1 MNLRSVSVI
10 VTTLNEEANIESCLA
25 PLGGFGEIIVVDCFS
40 SDSTLDIVRRFP
52 VLIFSRPYESAAAQK
67 NWALDLARHRW
78 VLVLDADEVVGP
90 GLLREIEEFDGT
102 SGIDGFWIRR
112 ESHYLGGPI
121 RHCGWQ
127 RDKVL
132 RFFDRT
138 KGRYDDVEV
147 HEEVSV
153 RGKASM
159 LRNALTHHPYRRI
172 EQHLD
177 KIEQYS
183 TRGAREFVKRGGRF
197 AMIRML
203 LDPPFRMV
211 RMYIAQRGFLDGK
224 RGFLL
229 CLLSSYGVFIKY
241 AKAWEY
247 ARCRRER

>member
-1 MNLRSVSVI
+1 M
-10 VTTLNEEANIESCLA
+10 
-25 PLGGFGEIIVVDCFS
+25 
-40 SDSTLDIVRRFP
+40 RRFP

-112 ESHYLGGPI
+112 ESHYLEGPI

-132 RFFDRT
+132 RFST
-138 KGRYDDVEV
+138 GP
-147 HEEVSV
+147 
-153 RGKASM
+153 RGI
-159 LRNALTHHPYRRI
+159 RRR
-172 EQHLD
+172 
-177 KIEQYS
+177 
-183 TRGAREFVKRGGRF
+183 RGARGGERPREGGDASKRAHASPVPQNR
-197 AMIRML
+197 AAPPQDRTVQHARRARIREARRAVRD
-203 LDPPFRMV
+203 DPDAARYRQFRMA

>member
-1 MNLRSVSVI
+1 MNRRSVSVI
-10 VTTLNEEANIESCLA
+10 VTTLDEEANIESCLA
-25 PLGGFGEIIVVDCFS
+25 PLSGFGEIIVVDCFS
-40 SDSTLDIVRRFP
+40 SDATLEIARRFP
-52 VLIFSRPYESAAAQK
+52 SVIYSRPYESAARQK

-78 VLVLDADEVVGP
+78 VLVLDADEVAGSSLI
-90 GLLREIEEFDGT
+90 GEIEGFDEG

-112 ESHYLGGPI
+112 ESHYLGGRI

-138 KGRYDDVEV
+138 KGKYEDVEV

-153 RGKASM
+153 RGRVST
-159 LRNALTHHPYRRI
+159 LRSALAHHPYNRI
-172 EQHLD
+172 EQHLH

-183 TRGAREFVKRGGRF
+183 TRGAREYVKRGGRF
-197 AMIRML
+197 AVLRML
-203 LDPPFRMV
+203 LDPPLRMA
-211 RMYIAQRGFLDGK
+211 RMYVAQLGFLDGK

-229 CLLSSYGVFIKY
+229 CLLSSYGVFLKY

-247 ARCRRER
+247 SRCERER